1 MSMTEIIERISDGK
15 MKDFMNPPIEPDG
28 LAYVQRN
35 FKDDKDYVHCPYCG
49 KKQFPVQKNTRIEN
63 LLYQCKN
70 SKCKR
75 EFKIDLKGKIENE
88 RYRNNM
94 S

>member
-1 MSMTEIIERISDGK
+1 MSMTEIIEQISDGK
-15 MKDFMNPPIEPDG
+15 MKEFMNLPIESDG
-28 LAYVQRN
+28 RTYIQRN
-35 FKDDKDYVHCPYCG
+35 FKDGKDYIHCPYCG

-88 RYRNNM
+88 
-94 S
+94 